1 MAIPAQSGPL
11 AGLTAPV
18 SSQSLS
24 LQKAIVTNGIREV
37 IKLQNDK
44 F

>member
-11 AGLTAPV
+11 AGMTAPV

-37 IKLQNDK
+37 KKNLNSK
-44 F
+44 